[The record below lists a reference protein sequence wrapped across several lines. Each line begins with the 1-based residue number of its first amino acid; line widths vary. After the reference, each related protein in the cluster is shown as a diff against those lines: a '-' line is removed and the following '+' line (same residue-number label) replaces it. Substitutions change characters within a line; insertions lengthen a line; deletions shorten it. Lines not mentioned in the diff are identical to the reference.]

1 MKRLDEIFTVT
12 YGVNLELCYLTID
25 DSEDAINYVSRTK
38 SKNGVSARVSRMENV
53 KPNPGKTISVALTG
67 SVLEAFYQEEEYYS
81 GRDIAYLTPIKD
93 MDMWTMIQY
102 CTIIRY
108 NQYKYS
114 YGRGA
119 NRTIGKLFIPDLDEI
134 KTFPKYNQ
142 LPDISQIPEYFLN
155 EGYNKACW
163 YLDNI
168 DKDEFEKK
176 YAKPAINKR
185 ISLNDRKWDYFK
197 LNKLFDIKKG
207 KRLTKADQTMGDTPF
222 IGATAINNGV
232 TGYIGQEPMHEGNTI
247 SLTYNGSIGEAFYQE
262 VPFWAS
268 DDVNVLYLKG
278 RELNPHL
285 ALFFCQILRLEGELH
300 SYARKWN
307 LEHMN
312 DTKIK
317 LPIDKDGEPDYD
329 FMEQYIKSL
338 SFSGNIG

>member
-12 YGVNLELCYLTID
+12 YGVNLE
-25 DSEDAINYVSRTK
+25 
-38 SKNGVSARVSRMENV
+38 
-53 KPNPGKTISVALTG
+53 
-67 SVLEAFYQEEEYYS
+67 
-81 GRDIAYLTPIKD
+81 
-93 MDMWTMIQY
+93 
-102 CTIIRY
+102 
-108 NQYKYS
+108 
-114 YGRGA
+114 
-119 NRTIGKLFIPDLDEI
+119 
-134 KTFPKYNQ
+134 
-142 LPDISQIPEYFLN
+142 
-155 EGYNKACW
+155 
-163 YLDNI
+163 
-168 DKDEFEKK
+168 
-176 YAKPAINKR
+176 
-185 ISLNDRKWDYFK
+185 
-197 LNKLFDIKKG
+197 
-207 KRLTKADQTMGDTPF
+207 
-222 IGATAINNGV
+222 
-232 TGYIGQEPMHEGNTI
+232 EPMHEGNTI